1 MQQLPEPLKAVVDQL
16 AQLPGLGPKSA
27 LRAALELLKW
37 PQPRATALGQSI
49 LDLREK
55 LFFCDRCASLSD
67 SNPCS
72 ICTDPGRSDEQLMV
86 VAEWDSLITLEE
98 GGFYKGRYLVLGG
111 LLAPLENVN
120 PQQLEIA
127 RLRERLKEGQVR
139 ELILALGTTLE
150 AEATA
155 TYLKDMVERDFPL
168 VQVSRLAQGIPL
180 GAEVKFID
188 RETLRQS
195 LQYRQ
200 KL

>member
-155 TYLKDMVERDFPL
+155 TYLKDMVERDFPQ

>member
-1 MQQLPEPLKAVVDQL
+1 VQQLPEPLKAVVDQL

-155 TYLKDMVERDFPL
+155 TYLKDMVERDFPQ